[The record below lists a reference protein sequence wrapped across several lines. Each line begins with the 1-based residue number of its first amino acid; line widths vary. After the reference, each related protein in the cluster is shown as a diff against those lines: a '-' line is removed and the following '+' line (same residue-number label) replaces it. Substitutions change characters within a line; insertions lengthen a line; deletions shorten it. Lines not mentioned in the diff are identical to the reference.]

1 MSINKMEIVEL
12 FMLSL
17 IVIFVWIPLI
27 IRYLNAGGGIFGYI
41 AWFEELEKEKKRKEE
56 TEKIKKERKRR
67 KEV

>member
-1 MSINKMEIVEL
+1 MSINKIEIVEL

-41 AWFEELEKEKKRKEE
+41 AF
-56 TEKIKKERKRR
+56 KKERKRR

>member
-1 MSINKMEIVEL
+1 MSINKIEIVEL

-41 AWFEELEKEKKRKEE
+41 AWFEELEKEKMKKF
-56 TEKIKKERKRR
+56 KKERKRR